1 MSIATLLMSF
11 ELRVFFNF
19 IYIFA
24 TAVNQGHKEESLP
37 DIRTRIEKQ
46 TDHWEEQQNYMN
58 VNGEEICNGY
68 KKSAS
73 GIQISGTSF
82 RGNCYLMAE
91 ETIQY
96 SVDSLNRDGGKVV
109 LYTENGDI
117 CISGS
122 DIVINGILAAPNGN
136 ARINANRVTI
146 NGRIYARGVEMSG
159 TSFHL
164 KASEKDMELLG
175 EGDTE
180 EKKKIIKIYDSEE
193 EYAEGTTK
201 EVETGGGN
209 LKLSEQ
215 EAPVQKVSKK
225 YNENVADGVT
235 AEVTLATDST
245 SGGRKLDW
253 AQVLVYNMVQDIRNS
268 ADEEAAVRGRENG
281 NKYPM
286 HTNENMVIGL
296 FKETMLKIILEPEE
310 KRRLKKLEEL
320 QKEMEHYVLP
330 IRELPGKEE
339 EKIFPINIKTI
350 KRIVFKIPIIHLR
363 GRLWALFI
371 FI

>member
-37 DIRTRIEKQ
+37 DIRTRIEKK

-175 EGDTE
+175 EG
-180 EKKKIIKIYDSEE
+180 KKSSRSMTAKKSTQKEAQRKQRSEE
-193 EYAEGTTK
+193 E
-201 EVETGGGN
+201 
-209 LKLSEQ
+209 
-215 EAPVQKVSKK
+215 
-225 YNENVADGVT
+225 
-235 AEVTLATDST
+235 T
-245 SGGRKLDW
+245 SNC
-253 AQVLVYNMVQDIRNS
+253 QN
-268 ADEEAAVRGRENG
+268 
-281 NKYPM
+281 
-286 HTNENMVIGL
+286 
-296 FKETMLKIILEPEE
+296 
-310 KRRLKKLEEL
+310 KKL
-320 QKEMEHYVLP
+320 
-330 IRELPGKEE
+330 RC
-339 EKIFPINIKTI
+339 
-350 KRIVFKIPIIHLR
+350 RR
-363 GRLWALFI
+363 
-371 FI
+371 